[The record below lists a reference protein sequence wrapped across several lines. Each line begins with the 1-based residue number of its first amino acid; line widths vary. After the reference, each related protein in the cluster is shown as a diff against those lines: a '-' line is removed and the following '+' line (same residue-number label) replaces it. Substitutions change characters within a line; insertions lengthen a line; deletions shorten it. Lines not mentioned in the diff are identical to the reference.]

1 MAKPAAYPSAQAV
14 KEARARAQE
23 WKTFRKD
30 FLYSQKYLAQ
40 TLDCGLRT
48 VAAIESGREVIAPHY
63 DLLRRF
69 RDLKAK
75 MQKAYGAPVPQP
87 DRSQTFAAQ
96 REA

>member
-1 MAKPAAYPSAQAV
+1 MAKPAQNPSPEAV
-14 KEARARAQE
+14 KAAKARAKE
-23 WKTFRKD
+23 FKTFRKD
-30 FLYSQKYLAQ
+30 YLFSQKYLAQ

-75 MQKAYGAPVPQP
+75 MQKAYGAPVPQF